1 MTYYEMLKLAHV
13 ACVVISGS
21 LFIYRYAVL
30 NMHPD
35 RPLAKALKVLPHIND
50 TVLLFSAIGML
61 SLIGLNPFTTP
72 WLLTKIVALL
82 VYIVLGTICMR
93 SLPGSR
99 RQSVSF
105 AAAIS
110 VFAYIVLVGLSK
122 QVIPLGH

>member
-1 MTYYEMLKLAHV
+1 MLKLGHV

-21 LFIYRYAVL
+21 LFIFRYARL
-30 NMHPD
+30 SLYPD
-35 RPLAKALKVLPHIND
+35 QPLTKALKVVPHIND

-61 SLIGLNPFTTP
+61 SLIGLNPFKTP
-72 WLLTKIVALL
+72 WLLAKIVALL

-99 RQSVSF
+99 RQAVSF
-105 AAAIS
+105 VAAIS

-122 QVIPLGH
+122 QAIPLGH

>member
-1 MTYYEMLKLAHV
+1 MLKLAHV

-21 LFIYRYAVL
+21 LFIYRYAIL

-35 RPLAKALKVLPHIND
+35 RPLARALKVLPHVND

-61 SLIGLNPFTTP
+61 SLISLNLFTTP
-72 WLLTKIVALL
+72 WLLSKIVALL

-99 RQSVSF
+99 YQFVSF
-105 AAAIS
+105 VAAIS